1 MLEITKSLLLILII
15 STGVAATGYTLL
27 NTSFIGLFTLTT
39 IIQLALGWFLR
50 TYIESTERKTIL
62 DQQTSVLSQI
72 EQEAAEAPCAY
83 CGHINLIPI
92 LPNQDNDFE
101 CLECNEKNSVYVNI
115 TVAQKTVPIDAQPY
129 EVTNFNENLQS
140 AKDIVLS
147 NEQT

>member
-15 STGVAATGYTLL
+15 SAGVAATGYTLL
-27 NTSFIGLFTLTT
+27 NTSFLGLFILTT

-50 TYIESTERKTIL
+50 TYIESTERKTVL

-101 CLECNEKNSVYVNI
+101 CLDCNEKNSVYVNI